1 MNKGYTSINTSR
13 SQIYD
18 TSQNSVKPTL
28 YLDEFDLE
36 RKQNLEKLIKKNPKY
51 KNIYYMIDRENYFSK
66 INNSIG
72 KRVFSER
79 RTHSINDDFNLY
91 KEKKKKRERDLKINE
106 LYNEIDNLQR
116 NSSFDF
122 YYDKNNNINNNINNQ
137 KLIDS
142 INIKPQYGLPY
153 KMYVSYIDTESM
165 KILKENNL
173 KQSKNNFRSNNKKK
187 NYFHSPPNKKLTDR
201 DIQKW
206 IIQEKFGLKEPFY
219 IDKNGNINDINTF
232 KENNNN
238 IKKDNNPLKNKHNVK
253 SPINYS
259 NDFFNRHLENFQYNL
274 NKIGR
279 RNIKN
284 ELKSYKRRLF
294 TP

>member
-1 MNKGYTSINTSR
+1 MNKGYTSINSSR
-13 SQIYD
+13 SHIYD
-18 TSQNSVKPTL
+18 ISQNNIKPIL
-28 YLDEFDLE
+28 YLDELEIE

-79 RTHSINDDFNLY
+79 ETHSIHDDFDIY
-91 KEKKKKRERDLKINE
+91 KQKKKKREREIKINE
-106 LYNEIDNLQR
+106 LYSEIENLQR

-122 YYDKNNNINNNINNQ
+122 NYETNNNNNNINNQ

-153 KMYVSYIDTESM
+153 KMYTSYIDTESI
-165 KILKENNL
+165 KILKDNNI
-173 KQSKNNFRSNNKKK
+173 KRFKNNFRNNNLKK

-201 DIQKW
+201 DIKKW
-206 IIQEKFGLKEPFY
+206 IIQEKFGLTEPFY
-219 IDKNGNINDINTF
+219 IDKNGNVNDINSF
-232 KENNNN
+232 KENNDSN
-238 IKKDNNPLKNKHNVK
+238 KKNFSLKNKHNVQ
-253 SPINYS
+253 SPIYYS
-259 NDFFNRHLENFQYNL
+259 NDFFNRQLENFQYNL
-274 NKIGR
+274 NKVGR
-279 RNIKN
+279 RTIKKD
-284 ELKSYKRRLF
+284 LKSYKRRLF

>member
-1 MNKGYTSINTSR
+1 MHKGYTSINSSR
-13 SQIYD
+13 SYLYDSSPKTVKQI
-18 TSQNSVKPTL
+18 L
-28 YLDEFDLE
+28 YLDELNQE

-51 KNIYYMIDRENYFSK
+51 RNIYCMIDRENYFSK
-66 INNSIG
+66 INNGIG

-79 RTHSINDDFNLY
+79 GSHSINEDFDIY
-91 KEKKKKRERDLKINE
+91 KEKKRKRERDIKINE

-153 KMYVSYIDTESM
+153 KMYSTYIDNETI
-165 KILKENNL
+165 KILNNNIKQLKKNNRDINL
-173 KQSKNNFRSNNKKK
+173 KKNS
-187 NYFHSPPNKKLTDR
+187 FHSPQNKKLTDR
-201 DIQKW
+201 DVKKW

-219 IDKNGNINDINTF
+219 IDKNGNITDISSFKVNDD
-232 KENNNN
+232 
-238 IKKDNNPLKNKHNVK
+238 IKKNNVTLKNKHNVK
-253 SPINYS
+253 SPIYYS
-259 NDFFNRHLENFQYNL
+259 NDFFNRQLENFQYNL

-279 RNIKN
+279 NNIKN
-284 ELKSYKRRLF
+284 DLKRYKIRLF